1 MDTNEL
7 RSAVVADLESAG
19 KHELAARVADAQSTM
34 LRRLRELP
42 GGAVAG
48 LFEAFP
54 HPSAS
59 FYAGV
64 ADGRVFY
71 LTGAPDAFA
80 AMVRANGLR
89 VTDEQTA
96 AELAREYVEITR
108 TFETFTT
115 VLDSADGIKW
125 DISPEDEEEEEERE
139 SASEVV
145 ARVREAV
152 QPPTVAAAGQG
163 RYEVSVFVLHG
174 DAVERRV
181 LTVTAEGAV
190 TGRTEDVFPDL
201 PVPISL

>member
-19 KHELAARVADAQSTM
+19 EHELAARVADAESTR
-34 LRRLRELP
+34 LRRVRELP
-42 GGAVAG
+42 GGPVVG

-71 LTGAPDAFA
+71 LTDAPDVFA

-115 VLDSADGIKW
+115 VLDSADGIEW
-125 DISPEDEEEEEERE
+125 DISPEEEEEGE

-145 ARVREAV
+145 ARLREAV

-190 TGRTEDVFPDL
+190 TERTEDVFPDL

>member
-1 MDTNEL
+1 MDADEL
-7 RSAVVADLESAG
+7 LSAVVADLESAG
-19 KHELAARVADAQSTM
+19 EHELAARIADFESTT

-64 ADGRVFY
+64 AGGRVFY
-71 LTGAPDAFA
+71 LTDAPDVFA

-96 AELAREYVEITR
+96 AELAREYVETTR

-115 VLDSADGIKW
+115 VLDSADGIEW
-125 DISPEDEEEEEERE
+125 AARPEQEKGEGGE
-139 SASEVV
+139 SASEVI

-152 QPPTVAAAGQG
+152 RPPTAAFAGQG
-163 RYEVSVFVLHG
+163 RYVVSVFVLHG
-174 DAVERRV
+174 DAVEHRV
-181 LTVTAEGAV
+181 LTVTAEGTV
-190 TGRTEDVFPDL
+190 TERTEDVFPDL
-201 PVPISL
+201 PVPITL

>member
-7 RSAVVADLESAG
+7 RSAVVAGLETAG
-19 KHELAARVADAQSTM
+19 EQELAARAGDPLSTGIV
-34 LRRLRELP
+34 RLRELP

-64 ADGRVFY
+64 AGGRVFC

-80 AMVRANGLR
+80 DMVQASGLQ

-96 AELAREYVEITR
+96 AELARQYVETTR
-108 TFETFTT
+108 TFETFATA
-115 VLDSADGIKW
+115 LDSAD
-125 DISPEDEEEEEERE
+125 DINWRTPPAPE
-139 SASEVV
+139 V
-145 ARVREAV
+145 AARLREAV
-152 QPPTVAAAGQG
+152 RPPVAAAAGPG
-163 RYEVSVFVLHG
+163 RYEVSLFVLHG

-181 LTVTAEGAV
+181 LTVTADGTV
-190 TGRTEDVFPDL
+190 TERTEDVFRNL
-201 PVPISL
+201 PVPISF